1 MIAPLNKPSPIQ
13 FCKSADGTAIAFTVT
28 GTGSPLLWVTLQY
41 TDNDLMAPGPAS
53 QHWMEALAMRHTVI
67 RFDMRGCGLSER
79 NPSRMSLDAWVED
92 MEAVVHA
99 SGLTQF
105 ALMAVCTGSYAAI
118 EYAARHSAR
127 LTRLVV
133 YGGSVRGRLKR
144 DLNAAQRDDAL
155 SALQV
160 YESGLDGR
168 SEFAASFRRIFT
180 VQFLPG
186 ASSEQLEAIGNI
198 VGQRMNGSIAARSVR
213 EFYGLD
219 LGARAPL
226 IQTPTLVLHARQ
238 DLLYPLAEGQK
249 LAALIAGSR
258 FVPVESNNN
267 TPLAEEEAWPVV
279 RDMVLEFLGD
289 GRTSTAPAQTARL
302 TVRQRDV
309 LRRVAQ
315 GQTDKQ
321 IARALSLSPRTVEMH
336 VGAALKALG
345 SQTRAQ
351 AAHRATQQGLL

>member
-168 SEFAASFRRIFT
+168 SEFSASFRRIFT

-289 GRTSTAPAQTARL
+289 GRTTTAPAQAFRL

-309 LRRVAQ
+309 LRGVAQ

-345 SQTRAQ
+345 STTRAQ